1 MSDQV
6 APVGASVLPEVD
18 DVLADALRAQGEAGV
33 RALGLLRDARRVLTG
48 GGFEQRE
55 EVAAACVRSVADGLL
70 APGTPGAVGLKDAA
84 KDLLIAVDALPRPPA
99 GTARLADAVVAEAE
113 AGVWERMREAAAV
126 LRGEVESPGGFHRA
140 RAAGV
145 FERLTGVT
153 PGAAQETALDVW
165 SRIYGAASSILHGRS
180 AGPGEAAALYVAIL
194 GAARNLLVPL
204 PARAAR
210 VLELAALQHPG
221 EAEARELAGWADPR
235 ATGYFLRSGPAAAW
249 LEVLDQ
255 YAPHLLL
262 ADGAAGLWPA
272 APFLEHLAAV
282 APETARPWL
291 HGHAV
296 QLAAVGPQVL
306 VDLLLL
312 AQDGALTSAGV
323 RLLLPYV
330 LVPVRDGEPVKRA
343 DWPRGLTARWAGRL
357 PMAGRDRD
365 WVFVVEALLHDVV
378 DSGGL
383 AFQAMMKRPHP
394 GPELS
399 PADAVRLAHSDPE
412 VEKEIART
420 WAVLLPA
427 GDVMVLLREL
437 VATIHGQGP
446 GPFRSARMVRAVL
459 AGLLCRNV
467 ESGTKGAFNRGDL
480 DEVCLQEDWVVFQ
493 AEVLGPFLGPL
504 LARAVLDLAAADAAA
519 GLPLAERVRAWKRI
533 ADADAHLHDR
543 LLAAHLAAHP
553 PAGAA
558 GAGEWWDRAV
568 EVTVRLL
575 AARPA
580 PEGARLAALVL
591 QDCPPQRAAG
601 LDQRARAALGPAP
614 SAREADQVLPAG
626 IDAGLAEAAV
636 EPLASWL
643 RVWEWSPVLPAG
655 LLTGFAPL
663 LAAVGRLKP
672 AGPPDP
678 RAAVRPAPRNSVALE
693 VVDLLE
699 LAAVSGPLAAAA
711 ALAAAED
718 AGADSYARVL
728 QRLVGADPR
737 GWTADVPRVLAAL
750 QLPELGAFYL
760 AAAAGVARRRGAFPA
775 GPAPAAL
782 AALTLRRA
790 LPAPTAGQP
799 PSTAVTFADQAVFDL
814 LSIVWRTGA
823 DLADDL
829 PAVLDHLHALAEPL
843 ARPAAPTPPADGPQ
857 ETAPALAPASADAG
871 STGDGP
877 GGAGELAGD
886 LADSHPAV
894 RALDCLLEYA
904 ASRAPVD
911 GAMPGDVLHLLAGV
925 LAARGGDEAVA
936 GVIGVR
942 LPVLH
947 HRATAFTAA
956 HPELYALAPGRPSP
970 AAAWLE
976 HGGRDPLLLA
986 ALDRGELLAV
996 LREHPVR
1003 VSLRVV
1009 DALLDG
1015 HHDLLGDPAAAWRE
1029 VAAGPGGG
1037 EAVACLFLTLA
1048 LLRPQRPRTGNAA
1061 SAPAGRDAEDVAR
1074 VWWAAALDAGLPSGA
1089 LAGAGHLAKLAV
1101 ADEVWL
1107 RLARRSAEH
1116 TPALID
1122 AGDVAER
1129 AAGHPRSP
1137 DALLLAAHLLI
1148 PTEPGPGYD
1157 TEVRRHAWALLEA
1170 AVALPSAERPAETE
1184 QLRRALIDAGE
1195 IQAART

>member
-1 MSDQV
+1 MSDEV

-48 GGFEQRE
+48 GGFERRE
-55 EVAAACVRSVADGLL
+55 EVAAACVRSVADALL

-84 KDLLIAVDALPRPPA
+84 KDLLIAVDALPRTPA
-99 GTARLADAVVAEAE
+99 DTARLADAAVAEAE

-153 PGAAQETALDVW
+153 LGAAQETALDVW
-165 SRIYGAASSILHGRS
+165 SRIYGAASGILHGRS
-180 AGPGEAAALYVAIL
+180 AGPGEAAALYTDIL

-296 QLAAVGPQVL
+296 QLAAAGPQVL

-312 AQDGALTSAGV
+312 AQAGALTSAGV

-330 LVPVRDGEPVKRA
+330 LVPVRDGEPAGRA

-378 DSGGL
+378 DSGRL

-394 GPELS
+394 GPGLS
-399 PADAVRLAHSDPE
+399 RADAVRLAHSDPE

-427 GDVMVLLREL
+427 GDVVVLLREL
-437 VATIHGQGP
+437 VATVHGQGP
-446 GPFRSARMVRAVL
+446 GPFGSARMVRAVL
-459 AGLLCRNV
+459 AGLLCRNA
-467 ESGTKGAFNRGDL
+467 ESDTKGAFDRGDL
-480 DEVCLQEDWVVFQ
+480 DEVRLEEDWVVFQ
-493 AEVLGPFLGPL
+493 ADVLGPFLGPL
-504 LARAVLDLAAADAAA
+504 LARAVLDLAATDAAA

-553 PAGAA
+553 PADGAA

-575 AARPA
+575 ASRPA

-591 QDCPPQRAAG
+591 KDCTPQRAAD

-614 SAREADQVLPAG
+614 SAREADQVLAAG
-626 IDAGLAEAAV
+626 IDAGLAGAAV

-672 AGPPDP
+672 PGPADP

-718 AGADSYARVL
+718 AGADGYVRVL
-728 QRLVGADPR
+728 QRLVGADPG

-760 AAAAGVARRRGAFPA
+760 AAAAGVARRRGAFPV

-790 LPAPTAGQP
+790 LPAPAAGQP

-823 DLADDL
+823 DLAGDL
-829 PAVLDHLHALAEPL
+829 PAALDHLHALAWPL
-843 ARPAAPTPPADGPQ
+843 TRPAAPTPPADSPQ
-857 ETAPALAPASADAG
+857 ETAPTPACADAG
-871 STGDGP
+871 STGDKA

-911 GAMPGDVLHLLAGV
+911 GAMPGDVLRLLSGA

-936 GVIGVR
+936 DVIGGH

-956 HPELYALAPGRPSP
+956 HPQLYALAPGRPSP

-1037 EAVACLFLTLA
+1037 KAVACLFLTLA
-1048 LLRPQRPRTGNAA
+1048 LLRPQRPRTGNV
-1061 SAPAGRDAEDVAR
+1061 APAPVGRAAEDVAR

-1089 LAGAGHLAKLAV
+1089 LAGTGHLAKLAI

-1107 RLARRSAEH
+1107 PLARRSAEH

-1129 AAGHPRSP
+1129 AADHPRSP

-1148 PTEPGPGYD
+1148 PTEPGPGYN
-1157 TEVRRHAWALLEA
+1157 TEVRWHARALLEA
-1170 AVALPSAERPAETE
+1170 AVALPAAERPAETE